1 MTLSDFLTELAY
13 SANPVPWTAWLPLI
27 TEAQSPTSWRD
38 AWEGLGEQAQLRAVR
53 RLYENRNACAD
64 VLYQLAVANSE
75 SLPSYGPARELLL
88 DDAVDA
94 TERNVQRLQS
104 LQRRLED
111 LGLILEDAQISEL
124 DLETK
129 IVELEGRVAEFR
141 ADDVEGRYSEL
152 LALREEEIRLRRV
165 ADELGDVD
173 LTTERDRLAQLKQDI
188 AEVQSQR
195 AELRESIKD
204 KETELAATRR
214 QTAELDAKR
223 TRLVEEERGA
233 EAERDYIRSE
243 VERLE
248 DAVGQ
253 KKKETEELKERR
265 ARTREQLTEAEKIFA
280 ELSEL
285 SHTPASAEAERLLRS
300 IRTLARGLPAD
311 EADKKF

>member
-1 MTLSDFLTELAY
+1 MILSDFLTELA
-13 SANPVPWTAWLPLI
+13 SSTNPVPWTAWLPLI
-27 TEAQSPTSWRD
+27 TEAQSPDFWKNV
-38 AWEGLGEQAQLRAVR
+38 WEGLSEQAQLRAVR
-53 RLYENRNACAD
+53 RLRENHSVCAD
-64 VLYQLAVANSE
+64 SLYRLAVASSE
-75 SLPSYGPARELLL
+75 SLPTYGPARELLL

-111 LGLILEDAQISEL
+111 LGLILEDTQISEL

-129 IVELEGRVAEFR
+129 IAELEGQVAAFR

-173 LTTERDRLAQLKQDI
+173 LTAERDRLAQLSRSI
-188 AEVQSQR
+188 AEVRKQR
-195 AELRESIKD
+195 TELHDSIQD
-204 KETELAATRR
+204 KKTELAATRR
-214 QTAELDAKR
+214 QTAELDAER

-233 EAERDYIRSE
+233 AAERDRVRSE
-243 VERLE
+243 VERLKA
-248 DAVGQ
+248 AVS
-253 KKKETEELKERR
+253 KNNKETEELKERR
-265 ARTREQLTEAEKIFA
+265 ARTREQLTEAERLFT

-285 SHTPASAEAERLLRS
+285 SHTPASVEAKHLLHN
-300 IRTLARGLPAD
+300 IRALAHGLPAD

>member
-1 MTLSDFLTELAY
+1 MILSDFLTELA
-13 SANPVPWTAWLPLI
+13 SSTNPVPWTAWLPLI
-27 TEAQSPTSWRD
+27 TEAQSPDFWKNV
-38 AWEGLGEQAQLRAVR
+38 WEGLSEQAQLRAVR
-53 RLYENRNACAD
+53 RLRENHSVCAD
-64 VLYQLAVANSE
+64 SLYRLAVASSE
-75 SLPSYGPARELLL
+75 SLPTYGPARELLL

-233 EAERDYIRSE
+233 EAERDDIRSK

-285 SHTPASAEAERLLRS
+285 SHTPASAEAERLLRN
-300 IRTLARGLPAD
+300 IRTLARELPAD

>member
-1 MTLSDFLTELAY
+1 MILSDFLTELA
-13 SANPVPWTAWLPLI
+13 SSTNPVPWTAWLPLI
-27 TEAQSPTSWRD
+27 TDAQSPTAWRD

-111 LGLILEDAQISEL
+111 LGLILEDTQISEL

-129 IVELEGRVAEFR
+129 IAELEGQVAAFR

-173 LTTERDRLAQLKQDI
+173 LTAERDRLAQLSRSI
-188 AEVQSQR
+188 AEVRKQR
-195 AELRESIKD
+195 TELHDSIQD
-204 KETELAATRR
+204 KKTELAATRR
-214 QTAELDAKR
+214 QTAELDAER

-233 EAERDYIRSE
+233 AAERDRVRSE
-243 VERLE
+243 VERLTA
-248 DAVGQ
+248 AVR
-253 KKKETEELKERR
+253 KNNKETEELTERR
-265 ARTREQLTEAEKIFA
+265 ARTREQLTEAERLFT

-285 SHTPASAEAERLLRS
+285 SHTPASVEAKHLLHN
-300 IRTLARGLPAD
+300 IRALAHGLPAD

>member
-1 MTLSDFLTELAY
+1 MILSDFLTELA
-13 SANPVPWTAWLPLI
+13 SSTNPVPWTAWLPLI
-27 TEAQSPTSWRD
+27 TEAQSPDFWKNV
-38 AWEGLGEQAQLRAVR
+38 WEGLSEQAQLRAVR
-53 RLYENRNACAD
+53 RLRENHSVCAD
-64 VLYQLAVANSE
+64 SLYRLAVASSE
-75 SLPSYGPARELLL
+75 SLPTYGPARELLL

-111 LGLILEDAQISEL
+111 LGLILEDTQISEL

-129 IVELEGRVAEFR
+129 IAELEGQVAAFR

-173 LTTERDRLAQLKQDI
+173 LTAERDRLAQLSRSI
-188 AEVQSQR
+188 AEVRKQR
-195 AELRESIKD
+195 TELHDSIED
-204 KETELAATRR
+204 KKTELAATRR
-214 QTAELDAKR
+214 QTAELDSER

-233 EAERDYIRSE
+233 EAERDDVRSE

-248 DAVGQ
+248 NAVGQ

-265 ARTREQLTEAEKIFA
+265 TRTREQLTEAERLFT

-285 SHTPASAEAERLLRS
+285 SHTPASVEAKHLLHN
-300 IRTLARGLPAD
+300 IRALAHGLPAD

>member
-1 MTLSDFLTELAY
+1 MMLRDFLTELAS

-27 TEAQSPTSWRD
+27 TEAQSPDFWKNV
-38 AWEGLGEQAQLRAVR
+38 WEGLSEQAQLRAVR
-53 RLYENRNACAD
+53 RLRENHSVCAD
-64 VLYQLAVANSE
+64 SLYRLAVASSE
-75 SLPSYGPARELLL
+75 SLPTYGPARELLL

-111 LGLILEDAQISEL
+111 LGLILEDTQISEL

-129 IVELEGRVAEFR
+129 IAELEGQVAAFR

-173 LTTERDRLAQLKQDI
+173 LTAERDRLAQLSRSI
-188 AEVQSQR
+188 AEVRKQR
-195 AELRESIKD
+195 TELHDSIQD
-204 KETELAATRR
+204 KKTELAATRR
-214 QTAELDAKR
+214 QTAELDAER

-233 EAERDYIRSE
+233 AAERDRVRSE
-243 VERLE
+243 VERLKA
-248 DAVGQ
+248 AVS
-253 KKKETEELKERR
+253 KNNKETEELKERR
-265 ARTREQLTEAEKIFA
+265 ARTREQLTEAERLFT

-285 SHTPASAEAERLLRS
+285 SHTPASVEAKHLLHN
-300 IRTLARGLPAD
+300 IRALAHGLPAD

>member
-1 MTLSDFLTELAY
+1 MILSDFLTELA
-13 SANPVPWTAWLPLI
+13 SSTNPVPWTAWLPLI
-27 TEAQSPTSWRD
+27 TEAQSPESWKD
-38 AWEGLGEQAQLRAVR
+38 AWEGLSEQAQLRVAQ
-53 RLYENRNACAD
+53 RLHEDRNVCAD
-64 VLYQLAVANSE
+64 ALYRLAVANSD
-75 SLPSYGPARELLL
+75 SLPAYGLARELLL

-94 TERNVQRLQS
+94 AERNVQRLQS

-111 LGLILEDAQISEL
+111 LGLILEDTQISEL

-129 IVELEGRVAEFR
+129 IAELEGRVADFR

-173 LTTERDRLAQLKQDI
+173 LAAEQDRLAQLSRSI
-188 AEVQSQR
+188 AEMRKQR
-195 AELRESIKD
+195 TELHDSIQD
-204 KETELAATRR
+204 KKTELAATRR
-214 QTAELDAKR
+214 QTVELDAER

-233 EAERDYIRSE
+233 AAERDRVRSE
-243 VERLE
+243 VERLKA
-248 DAVGQ
+248 AVS
-253 KKKETEELKERR
+253 KNNKETEELKERR
-265 ARTREQLTEAEKIFA
+265 ARTREKLTEAEKIFA

>member
-1 MTLSDFLTELAY
+1 MILSDFLTELA
-13 SANPVPWTAWLPLI
+13 SSTNPVPWTAWLPLI
-27 TEAQSPTSWRD
+27 TEAQSPDFWKNV
-38 AWEGLGEQAQLRAVR
+38 WEGLSEQAQLRAVR
-53 RLYENRNACAD
+53 RLRENHSVCAD
-64 VLYQLAVANSE
+64 SLYRLAVASSE
-75 SLPSYGPARELLL
+75 SLPTYGPARELLL

-111 LGLILEDAQISEL
+111 LGLILEDTQISEL

-129 IVELEGRVAEFR
+129 IAELEGQVAAFR

-173 LTTERDRLAQLKQDI
+173 LTAERDRLAQLSRSI
-188 AEVQSQR
+188 AEVRKQR
-195 AELRESIKD
+195 TELHDSIQAK
-204 KETELAATRR
+204 KTELAATRR
-214 QTAELDAKR
+214 QTAELDAER

-233 EAERDYIRSE
+233 AAERDRVRSE
-243 VERLE
+243 VERLKA
-248 DAVGQ
+248 AVS
-253 KKKETEELKERR
+253 KNNKETEELKERR
-265 ARTREQLTEAEKIFA
+265 ARTREQLTEAERLFT

-285 SHTPASAEAERLLRS
+285 SHTPASVEAKHLLHN
-300 IRTLARGLPAD
+300 IRALAHGLPAD

>member
-1 MTLSDFLTELAY
+1 MILSDFLTELA
-13 SANPVPWTAWLPLI
+13 SSTNPVPWTAWLPLI
-27 TEAQSPTSWRD
+27 TEAQSPDFWKNV
-38 AWEGLGEQAQLRAVR
+38 WEGLSEQAQLRAVR
-53 RLYENRNACAD
+53 RLRENHSVCAD
-64 VLYQLAVANSE
+64 SLYRLAVASSE
-75 SLPSYGPARELLL
+75 SLPTYGPARELLL

-233 EAERDYIRSE
+233 EAERDDIRSK

-265 ARTREQLTEAEKIFA
+265 ARTREQLTEAERLFT

-285 SHTPASAEAERLLRS
+285 SHTPASVEAKHLLHN
-300 IRTLARGLPAD
+300 IRALAHGLPAD

>member
-1 MTLSDFLTELAY
+1 M
-13 SANPVPWTAWLPLI
+13 
-27 TEAQSPTSWRD
+27 PT
-38 AWEGLGEQAQLRAVR
+38 
-53 RLYENRNACAD
+53 
-64 VLYQLAVANSE
+64 
-75 SLPSYGPARELLL
+75 YGPARELLL

-111 LGLILEDAQISEL
+111 LGLILEDTQISEL

-129 IVELEGRVAEFR
+129 IAELEGQVAAFR

-173 LTTERDRLAQLKQDI
+173 LTAERDRLAQLSRSI
-188 AEVQSQR
+188 AEVRKQR
-195 AELRESIKD
+195 TELHDSIQD
-204 KETELAATRR
+204 KKTELAATRR
-214 QTAELDAKR
+214 QTAELDAER

-233 EAERDYIRSE
+233 AAERDRVRSE
-243 VERLE
+243 VERLKA
-248 DAVGQ
+248 AVS
-253 KKKETEELKERR
+253 KNNKETEELKERR
-265 ARTREQLTEAEKIFA
+265 ARTREQLTEAERLFT

-285 SHTPASAEAERLLRS
+285 SHTPASVEAKHLLHN
-300 IRTLARGLPAD
+300 IRALAHGLPAD